1 MVRPRVRYAAISFLI
16 ATAPIVLMA
25 LASQTPER
33 DGFVEP
39 LRNVLVFGAAQW
51 YPWAILA
58 PFIDR
63 QVRRWRPEAS
73 RPHQVAAHVGLLAL
87 FVVAHALVLNA
98 ATSIVAPEERRSLG
112 RMITGEI
119 VPDVILYSVLAAG
132 FGIAESRRR
141 QTEVAE
147 RLRAEVAEARLD
159 ALRQQLNPHF
169 LFNTLNHIAA
179 ELRSGEVKPALRML
193 LSLADLLRDVLRE
206 RAQLIPLRDEVRM
219 LERYLEIERERFGDR
234 LQVEVT
240 LEPRALDALVPCLLL
255 QPLVENAVRHG
266 ISAADG
272 NCRLT
277 VTVRALGDGR
287 SHSREVPDR
296 FRDRTSMF
304 RRPPAR
310 RLPQGSVIVP
320 ASRRS
325 QRSGAGTRYTD
336 LENAPGGPNR
346 GQEGSIPPDGPPE
359 GSEKRP
365 ERLTIEVRDAGPGLA
380 GDATPARTGV
390 GLSNTEQRLKYLFGD
405 DYSFELRPVAS
416 GGLVVSIEL
425 PFRRS

>member
-1 MVRPRVRYAAISFLI
+1 MVHPRIRYAAISFLI
-16 ATAPIVLMA
+16 ATAPILLIA
-25 LASQTPER
+25 LASRTPER

-73 RPHQVAAHVGLLAL
+73 RLWHIAAHVGLLAL
-87 FVVAHALVLNA
+87 FVVAHALVLFA
-98 ATSIVAPEERRSLG
+98 ATSIVAPEERRPIG

-119 VPDVILYSVLAAG
+119 VPDIILYSVLAAG

-141 QTEVAE
+141 QTEVTE

-240 LEPRALDALVPCLLL
+240 LEPRALEALVPCLLL
-255 QPLVENAVRHG
+255 QPLVETAVRHG

-277 VTVRALGDGR
+277 LTVRAPGDR
-287 SHSREVPDR
+287 V
-296 FRDRTSMF
+296 
-304 RRPPAR
+304 
-310 RLPQGSVIVP
+310 
-320 ASRRS
+320 
-325 QRSGAGTRYTD
+325 
-336 LENAPGGPNR
+336 
-346 GQEGSIPPDGPPE
+346 
-359 GSEKRP
+359 
-365 ERLTIEVRDAGPGLA
+365 TIEVRDAGPGLA
-380 GDATPARTGV
+380 GDVTPARTGV

-405 DYSFELRPVAS
+405 DYSFALRPVAS
-416 GGLVVSIEL
+416 GGLVVSLEL
-425 PFRRS
+425 PFKRS